1 MGLLNPN
8 LTTLE
13 ATAKAL
19 EPILGDLVFV
29 GGTIAGLLINDPG
42 ASSARP
48 TRDVDVVAQ
57 ITGGKGQQWAT
68 KMMGGLGFQP
78 DTREGAPMCR
88 WVKDGLMVD
97 LMGTE
102 DTPLGAT
109 NPWYAEGFRTR
120 LQITPGEG
128 GLKIH
133 ILPAPI
139 FLLTKWVAYLGRG
152 KGSMAASHDIEDILN
167 VLDGRLGLAQE
178 ATKAS
183 PEVQSAL
190 AQMARQMLASQQFCD
205 HCLESLG
212 DRKEV
217 VREILDSFASYLG

>member
-19 EPILGDLVFV
+19 EPILEDLVFV

-57 ITGGKGQQWAT
+57 ITGFKDHLRAT
-68 KMMGGLGFQP
+68 KMMGEVGFQP
-78 DTREGAPMCR
+78 DTRQGAPMCR

-120 LQITPGEG
+120 FQMTLSESGV
-128 GLKIH
+128 KIY

-167 VLDGRLGLAQE
+167 VLDGRLGLARE
-178 ATKAS
+178 AMNAS
-183 PEVQSAL
+183 PEVRSNL
-190 AQMARQMLASQQFCD
+190 AQMAHQMLASQQFCD

-212 DRKEV
+212 RV
-217 VREILDSFASYLG
+217 VTRSSARAPDI